1 MDYSDVKI
9 HTRDYNIKL
18 HGETDISKAVE
29 MMLVNFKVFF
39 EEELTS
45 LLASRL
51 LHTTKEALN
60 EKLGIDIRDGSNSN
74 AKNGSSGPFI
84 SKKLLV
90 DPIFDSHFV
99 AFVLD
104 GTYVG
109 GGDHYE

>member
-9 HTRDYNIKL
+9 HTRDYNVKL
-18 HGETDISKAVE
+18 HGETDISNAVE

-60 EKLGIDIRDGSNSN
+60 AKLGIDIRDGGDFIVNN
-74 AKNGSSGPFI
+74 ESGPFI
-84 SKKLLV
+84 SKKMLV
-90 DPIFDSHFV
+90 DPIFDSHYV

>member
-9 HTRDYNIKL
+9 HTRDYNVKL

-60 EKLGIDIRDGSNSN
+60 AKLGIDIRDRGDFNVN
-74 AKNGSSGPFI
+74 NGSGPFI
-84 SKKLLV
+84 SKKMLV
-90 DPIFDSHFV
+90 DPIFDSHYV